1 MWGEGHGVP
10 GAGMAHRYG
19 LPRQL
24 RIHSLRAIL
33 GTGLR
38 EMKELGNEMEGAFSC
53 TVSDFAPF

>member
-1 MWGEGHGVP
+1 
-10 GAGMAHRYG
+10 MAHRYG
-19 LPRQL
+19 LPRRL